1 MTLSDV
7 SIKRPVFTTM
17 VSLGVVVLGVLG
29 LSRLGVNL
37 FPDIQFPIVTVTTI
51 YPGASP
57 AEIETQVTDRI
68 EDAIVSLP
76 GVDDIT
82 SYSRDSVSV
91 IVIQFELDMDVM
103 EGATLVR
110 ERVAQVRSFLP
121 RGSEEP
127 TVARVDVNAAPIMTY
142 TLSGTDVQ
150 SVRDFAED

>member
-17 VSLGVVVLGVLG
+17 VSLGVAVLG
-29 LSRLGVNL
+29 LLAVFRLGVNL
-37 FPDIQFPIVTVTTI
+37 FPDIQFPIVTVTTA

-57 AEIETQVTDRI
+57 SEVETQVTEHL

-76 GVDDIT
+76 GVKNIT

-91 IVIQFELDMDVM
+91 IVVEFELDADIM
-103 EGATLVR
+103 ESATLVR
-110 ERVAQVRSFLP
+110 ERVAQTRRDLP
-121 RGSEEP
+121 REVEDP

-142 TLSGTDVQ
+142 TLS
-150 SVRDFAED
+150 

>member
-17 VSLGVVVLGVLG
+17 VSLGIAVLGLLG

-68 EDAIVSLP
+68 
-76 GVDDIT
+76 
-82 SYSRDSVSV
+82 
-91 IVIQFELDMDVM
+91 
-103 EGATLVR
+103 
-110 ERVAQVRSFLP
+110 
-121 RGSEEP
+121 
-127 TVARVDVNAAPIMTY
+127 
-142 TLSGTDVQ
+142 
-150 SVRDFAED
+150 